1 MKIYLKILVFVFV
14 VSCQK
19 DKKNH
24 VSLDYTIAEK
34 KTSEHRDSDSSRD
47 LQLKRTLTEA
57 QFNDFFP
64 KQIDGY
70 DLINVSVSKP
80 SALGSALYVKNN
92 DYAHSMTYSLEDG
105 NKKNSAVLRNF
116 EDTFAKE
123 GKGPVGTEYIYK
135 VREGYKTIAF
145 LQPNIKR
152 NDIRFVY
159 DNRFRISLEGT
170 ADVQT
175 LWSYIQTEDLQKLLD
190 YY

>member
-14 VSCQK
+14 VSCQQ
-19 DKKNH
+19 DKKEGI
-24 VSLDYTIAEK
+24 SLGDAIAEK
-34 KTSEHRDSDSSRD
+34 NASQYRDSDSYKG
-47 LQLKRTLTEA
+47 LQLKTTLTEA
-57 QFNDFFP
+57 EFNDFFP

-80 SALGSALYVKNN
+80 NALGSALYVKNN

-116 EDTFAKE
+116 EDAFAME

-170 ADVQT
+170 ADVQR
-175 LWSYIQTEDLQKLLD
+175 LWSYIQKEDLQKLD
-190 YY
+190 NY